1 MNSGATSCLAFPCKL
16 LGIGSPPVIRA
27 MVGLPFEL
35 LESKLRPPRMS
46 GRGVRRSTLV
56 EQLNN
61 ARDTPIVMLCAGP
74 GYGKTTALAQWAGS
88 GGKRPFAWVSVDQ
101 HDNDPVVLLT
111 YVAVALDRVA
121 PIDQGVFEAL
131 ASPGASVEATVVP
144 RLGAALAGVARPVVL
159 GLDDVH
165 AIRNPRCIDAIVALA
180 GHVAEGSQ
188 LALSARDGSAL
199 PLGSLR
205 TRGLG
210 LELGPDDLRM
220 DEHEARELL
229 GASGLEIT
237 DEDVAELM
245 QRTEG
250 WPAGL
255 YLAALS
261 AGTTGVGP
269 RDIGAVTGNNPFVA
283 DFLQSEFFAHLP
295 QRELEFLTR
304 TSMLE
309 KMSGPLCDAVLA
321 SSGSAEILES
331 LARSNRFVVGLDRE
345 EEWYRCHPL
354 VRERLAAELA
364 RSDPPRV
371 SPMLA
376 RASDWCAANGLEITA
391 IQYGQTDGDSGRVAA
406 LMERWTMPVFQSGRI
421 ATVEQWF
428 DWLDANGGVS
438 LYPSVAVIGA
448 MFHAVMGRATAS
460 DRVGDL
466 AARSAYDGR
475 LPDGS
480 ASIESWRAMLR
491 AFRGMNGIEALQ
503 ADAALA
509 VRTLAPDSA
518 WHPVAMVLLGLATFL
533 GGAVDEADDI
543 FADVVDEA
551 GDLGAPDMVA
561 VALAE
566 QTLIAI
572 GRGEWVRGDELAQR
586 AIATARR
593 SHRENA
599 ALNALAYGV
608 AGRTALHAG
617 RASSARELLA
627 TAQRRLPQLTHA
639 LPIPSAQTRLE
650 LARAY
655 LTLADQ
661 AGARTMLREV
671 DAILRRRPGL
681 GSLPAQATEVQA
693 TVSTAGRDAP
703 GASALTAAELHV
715 LPLLTTHLTFKEI
728 GARLHLSH
736 HTVKSHAISAYRK
749 LGVTSRGAA
758 VEQARNVGLL

>member
-1 MNSGATSCLAFPCKL
+1 
-16 LGIGSPPVIRA
+16 

-35 LESKLRPPRMS
+35 LESKLRPPRTT
-46 GRGVRRSTLV
+46 GRGILRMALV
-56 EQLNN
+56 EQLNR
-61 ARDTPIVMLCAGP
+61 ASHTPVVMLCAGP
-74 GYGKTTALAQWAGS
+74 GYGKTTVLAQWLQSRGQ
-88 GGKRPFAWVSVDQ
+88 RPFAWISVDQ

-144 RLGAALAGVARPVVL
+144 RLGAALAGVDTPVVL

-165 AIRNPRCIDAIVALA
+165 AIDNPQCIDAIVALA
-180 GHVAEGSQ
+180 GHVPEGSQ
-188 LALSARDGSAL
+188 LALSARDVSAL
-199 PLGSLR
+199 PLGFLR

-229 GASGLEIT
+229 GATGLEIS
-237 DEDVAELM
+237 DEDVAELVR
-245 QRTEG
+245 RTEG

-269 RDIGAVTGNNPFVA
+269 REVGELTGNDPFVA
-283 DFLQSEFFAHLP
+283 DFLRSEFFAQLP
-295 QRELEFLTR
+295 PHELRFLTR

-309 KMSGPLCDAVLA
+309 QMSGPLCDAVLA
-321 SSGSAEILES
+321 SSRSAETLES
-331 LARSNRFVVGLDRE
+331 LAHSNRFVVGLDRGG
-345 EEWYRCHPL
+345 EWYRCHPL
-354 VRERLAAELA
+354 VRELLATELA
-364 RSDPPRV
+364 RSDPDLV
-371 SPMLA
+371 SPMLS
-376 RASDWCAANGLEITA
+376 RASEWCAANGHEIDA
-391 IQYGQTDGDSGRVAA
+391 VRYAQADGDPDRVAA
-406 LMERWTMPVFQSGRI
+406 LMERWTMAVFQSGRT
-421 ATVEQWF
+421 ATVERWF
-428 DWLDANGGVS
+428 DWLDANGGARR
-438 LYPSVAVIGA
+438 YPKVAVIGT
-448 MFHAVMGRATAS
+448 MLHAVMGRATAS
-460 DRVGDL
+460 DRYADL
-466 AARSAYDGR
+466 AARGTYDGR

-480 ASIESWRAMLR
+480 ASMESWRAMLR

-509 VRTLAPDSA
+509 VRTLAPDSV

-533 GGAVDEADDI
+533 GGSVDEADDI

-551 GDLGAPDMVA
+551 GDLGAPDMAA

-572 GRGEWVRGDELAQR
+572 GRDEWVRADELAER

-593 SHRENA
+593 SRRENA
-599 ALNALAYGV
+599 ALNALAYAV
-608 AGRTALHAG
+608 AGRTALQAG
-617 RASSARELLA
+617 RTASAYELLA
-627 TAQRRLPQLTHA
+627 TAQRRLPQLTYA

-661 AGARTMLREV
+661 AGARTMLREI
-671 DAILRRRPGL
+671 DSILRRRPGL
-681 GSLPAQATEVQA
+681 GSLAAQAAEVQA
-693 TVSTAGRDAP
+693 TVSSAGRDAP

-715 LPLLTTHLTFKEI
+715 LPLLTTHLTFREI
-728 GARLHLSH
+728 GARLYLSH
-736 HTVKSHAISAYRK
+736 HTVKSHAMSIYRK
-749 LGVTSRGAA
+749 LDVTSRGAA
-758 VEQARNVGLL
+758 VDQARDIGLL

>member
-1 MNSGATSCLAFPCKL
+1 MSQSML
-16 LGIGSPPVIRA
+16 R
-27 MVGLPFEL
+27 LPFDL
-35 LESKLRPPRMS
+35 LESKLRPPRTR
-46 GRGVRRSTLV
+46 GRGITRTALV
-56 EQLNN
+56 EQLNR
-61 ARDTPIVMLCAGP
+61 AGDTPIVTLSAGA
-74 GYGKTTALAQWAGS
+74 GYGKTTALAQWATS
-88 GGKRPFAWVSVDQ
+88 SELRPFAWVSVDQ

-121 PIDQGVFEAL
+121 PIDPGVFEAL
-131 ASPGASVEATVVP
+131 SSPGASVEATVIP
-144 RLGAALAGVARPVVL
+144 RLGAALASVDHPTTL

-165 AIRNPRCIDAIVALA
+165 AIDNPQCIDAIVALA

-199 PLGSLR
+199 PLGFLR
-205 TRGLG
+205 MRGLG

-229 GASGLEIT
+229 GATGLDIS
-237 DEDVAELM
+237 DEGVAELVRRM
-245 QRTEG
+245 EG

-261 AGTTGVGP
+261 AATTGGGP
-269 RDIGAVTGNNPFVA
+269 REVRELTGNRSFVA
-283 DFLQSEFFAHLP
+283 DFLRSEFFAQLP
-295 QRELEFLTR
+295 PHELRFLTR
-304 TSMLE
+304 TSILE
-309 KMSGPLCDAVLA
+309 QMSGPLCDTVLS
-321 SSGSAEILES
+321 SSGSAEILDS
-331 LARSNRFVVGLDRE
+331 LADSNRFVVGLDRDG
-345 EEWYRCHPL
+345 EWYRCHPL
-354 VRERLAAELA
+354 VRELLATDLA
-364 RSDPPRV
+364 RSDPDEL
-371 SPMLA
+371 SPMLS
-376 RASDWCAANGLEITA
+376 RASEWCAANGQEVA
-391 IQYGQTDGDSGRVAA
+391 AVQYGQTHGGPGRVSA
-406 LMERWTMPVFQSGRI
+406 LMERWTMPVFQSGRA
-421 ATVEQWF
+421 ATVERWF
-428 DWLDANGGVS
+428 DWLDANGGAS
-438 LYPSVAVIGA
+438 SYPSVAVIGG

-460 DRVGDL
+460 DRYADL
-466 AARSAYDGR
+466 AAQGAYYGR
-475 LPDGS
+475 PPDGS
-480 ASIESWRAMLR
+480 ASIESWRALLR

-551 GDLGAPDMVA
+551 RDLGAPDMVA

-572 GRGEWVRGDELAQR
+572 GRGEWVRADELAER

-617 RASSARELLA
+617 RTSSARELLA
-627 TAQRRLPQLTHA
+627 TAQRRLPQLTYA

-661 AGARTMLREV
+661 AGARTMLRETE
-671 DAILRRRPGL
+671 AILRRRPGL

-693 TVSTAGRDAP
+693 PVSTAGRESP

-715 LPLLTTHLTFKEI
+715 LPLLMTHLTFREI
-728 GARLHLSH
+728 GARLYLSH
-736 HTVKSHAISAYRK
+736 HTVKSHAISIYRK
-749 LGVTSRGAA
+749 LNVTSRGAA
-758 VEQARNVGLL
+758 VEQAGRAGLL

>member
-1 MNSGATSCLAFPCKL
+1 
-16 LGIGSPPVIRA
+16 
-27 MVGLPFEL
+27 
-35 LESKLRPPRMS
+35 MS
-46 GRGVRRSTLV
+46 GRRILRTALV
-56 EQLNN
+56 EQLNR
-61 ARDTPIVMLCAGP
+61 ASGTPVVMLCAGP
-74 GYGKTTALAQWAGS
+74 GYGKTTALAQWAVS
-88 GGKRPFAWVSVDQ
+88 SEQRPFAWVSLDQ

-121 PIDQGVFEAL
+121 SIDEGVFEAL
-131 ASPGASVEATVVP
+131 ASPGASVEAAVVP
-144 RLGAALAGVARPVVL
+144 RLGAALAGVDRPVVL

-165 AIRNPRCIDAIVALA
+165 AIDNPQCIDAIVALA

-199 PLGSLR
+199 PLGFLR
-205 TRGLG
+205 TCGLG

-229 GASGLEIT
+229 GTTGSEIS
-237 DEDVAELM
+237 DEDVADLVR
-245 QRTEG
+245 RTEG

-269 RDIGAVTGNNPFVA
+269 REGGELTGNDPFVA
-283 DFLQSEFFAHLP
+283 DFLRSEFFAQLP
-295 QRELEFLTR
+295 PHELRFLTL

-309 KMSGPLCDAVLA
+309 QMSGPLCDTVLA
-321 SSGSAEILES
+321 SSGSAEILDS
-331 LARSNRFVVGLDRE
+331 LADSNRFVVGLDRDG
-345 EEWYRCHPL
+345 EWYRCHPL
-354 VRERLAAELA
+354 VRELLATDLA
-364 RSDPPRV
+364 RSDSDEL
-371 SPMLA
+371 SPMLS
-376 RASDWCAANGLEITA
+376 RASEWCAANGQEIA
-391 IQYGQTDGDSGRVAA
+391 AVQYGQADGDPDRVST
-406 LMERWTMPVFQSGRI
+406 LMERWTMPVFQSGRTS
-421 ATVEQWF
+421 TVERWF
-428 DWLDANGGVS
+428 EWLAANGGAS
-438 LYPSVAVIGA
+438 SYPPVAVIGA

-460 DRVGDL
+460 DRYADL
-466 AARSAYDGR
+466 AAQGADTGP

-509 VRTLAPDSA
+509 VRTLAPDSV

-533 GGAVDEADDI
+533 RGSIDEADDI

-572 GRGEWVRGDELAQR
+572 GRDEWVRAHELAER

-599 ALNALAYGV
+599 ALNALAYAV

-627 TAQRRLPQLTHA
+627 TAQRRLPQLTYA
-639 LPIPSAQTRLE
+639 LPIPSIQTRLE

-661 AGARTMLREV
+661 AGARTMLREI

-681 GSLPAQATEVQA
+681 GSLPAHVAEVQA
-693 TVSTAGRDAP
+693 TVSTAGRASP

-715 LPLLTTHLTFKEI
+715 LPLLTSHLTFREI
-728 GARLHLSH
+728 GARLYLSH
-736 HTVKSHAISAYRK
+736 HTVKSHAISIYRK
-749 LGVTSRGAA
+749 LDVTSRGAA

>member
-1 MNSGATSCLAFPCKL
+1 
-16 LGIGSPPVIRA
+16 

-46 GRGVRRSTLV
+46 GRGILRTALV
-56 EQLNN
+56 EQLNR
-61 ARDTPIVMLCAGP
+61 ASDTPVVMLCAGP
-74 GYGKTTALAQWAGS
+74 GYGKTTALAQWAAS
-88 GGKRPFAWVSVDQ
+88 SEQRPFAWVSVDQ

-121 PIDQGVFEAL
+121 SIDHGVFEAL
-131 ASPGASVEATVVP
+131 ASPGASVEATVLP
-144 RLGAALAGVARPVVL
+144 RLGAALAGLDAPVVL

-165 AIRNPRCIDAIVALA
+165 AIDNPQCIDAIVALA

-199 PLGSLR
+199 PLGFLR

-220 DEHEARELL
+220 DEREARALL
-229 GASGLEIT
+229 AATGLEIS
-237 DEDVAELM
+237 DEAVAELV
-245 QRTEG
+245 RRAEG

-269 RDIGAVTGNNPFVA
+269 REVGELTGNDPFVA
-283 DFLQSEFFAHLP
+283 DFLRSEFFAPLP
-295 QRELEFLTR
+295 PHELRFLAR
-304 TSMLE
+304 TSILE
-309 KMSGPLCDAVLA
+309 QMSGPLCDAVLA
-321 SSGSAEILES
+321 SSDSAETLES
-331 LARSNRFVVGLDRE
+331 LAHSNRFVVGLDRDG
-345 EEWYRCHPL
+345 EWYRCHPL
-354 VRERLAAELA
+354 VRELLATDLA
-364 RSDPPRV
+364 RSDPDV
-371 SPMLA
+371 LSPTLR
-376 RASDWCAANGLEITA
+376 RASEWCAANGQEIA
-391 IQYGQTDGDSGRVAA
+391 AVQYGQADGDPAQVSA
-406 LMERWTMPVFQSGRI
+406 LMARWTMPVFQSGRI
-421 ATVEQWF
+421 ATVERWF
-428 DWLDANGGVS
+428 EWLDANGGAS
-438 LYPSVAVIGA
+438 RYPSVAVIGA

-460 DRVGDL
+460 DRYADL
-466 AARSAYDGR
+466 AAQGAYYGR
-475 LPDGS
+475 PPDGS
-480 ASIESWRAMLR
+480 ASIESWRALLR

-509 VRTLAPDSA
+509 VRTLAPASV

-533 GGAVDEADDI
+533 GGSVDEADDI

-566 QTLIAI
+566 QALIAI
-572 GRGEWVRGDELAQR
+572 GRDEWVRADELAER

-593 SHRENA
+593 SRRENA
-599 ALNALAYGV
+599 ALNSLAYAV

-627 TAQRRLPQLTHA
+627 TAQRRLPQLTYA

-661 AGARTMLREV
+661 AGARTMLRET

-681 GSLPAQATEVQA
+681 GSLPVQAAEVQA
-693 TVSTAGRDAP
+693 TVSNAGRESP

-715 LPLLTTHLTFKEI
+715 LPLLSSHLTFKDI
-728 GARLHLSH
+728 GARLYLSH
-736 HTVKSHAISAYRK
+736 HTVKSHAISIYRK
-749 LGVTSRGAA
+749 LDVTSRGAA
-758 VEQARNVGLL
+758 VEQARNAGLV

>member
-1 MNSGATSCLAFPCKL
+1 
-16 LGIGSPPVIRA
+16 
-27 MVGLPFEL
+27 
-35 LESKLRPPRMS
+35 MS
-46 GRGVRRSTLV
+46 GRRILRTALV
-56 EQLNN
+56 EQLNR
-61 ARDTPIVMLCAGP
+61 ASDTPVVMLCAGP
-74 GYGKTTALAQWAGS
+74 GYGKTTALAQWAAS
-88 GGKRPFAWVSVDQ
+88 REERPFAWVSVDQ

-111 YVAVALDRVA
+111 YVAVALARVA
-121 PIDQGVFEAL
+121 SIDDGVFEAL

-144 RLGAALAGVARPVVL
+144 RLGAALAGVDPPVVL

-165 AIRNPRCIDAIVALA
+165 AIDNPQCIDAIVALA

-220 DEHEARELL
+220 DEHEARELM
-229 GASGLEIT
+229 GATGLEIS
-237 DEDVAELM
+237 DEDVAELVR
-245 QRTEG
+245 RTEG

-255 YLAALS
+255 YFAALS
-261 AGTTGVGP
+261 AATTGVGP
-269 RDIGAVTGNNPFVA
+269 REVGALTGNDPFVA
-283 DFLQSEFFAHLP
+283 DFLRSEFIAQLP
-295 QRELEFLTR
+295 PHELRFLAR
-304 TSMLE
+304 TCILE
-309 KMSGPLCDAVLA
+309 QMSGPLCDAVLA
-321 SSGSAEILES
+321 SSGSAETLES
-331 LARSNRFVVGLDRE
+331 LADSNRFVVGLDRDG
-345 EEWYRCHPL
+345 EWYRCHPL
-354 VRERLAAELA
+354 VRELLATDLA
-364 RSDPPRV
+364 RSDPDV
-371 SPMLA
+371 LSPTLR
-376 RASDWCAANGLEITA
+376 RASEWCAANGQEIA
-391 IQYGQTDGDSGRVAA
+391 AVQYGQADGDPAQVSA
-406 LMERWTMPVFQSGRI
+406 LMARWTMPVFQSGRI
-421 ATVEQWF
+421 ATVERWF
-428 DWLDANGGVS
+428 EWLDANGGAS
-438 LYPSVAVIGA
+438 RYPSVAVIGA

-460 DRVGDL
+460 DRYADL
-466 AARSAYDGR
+466 AAQGAYDGP

-509 VRTLAPDSA
+509 VRTLAPASV

-533 GGAVDEADDI
+533 GGSIDEADDV

-572 GRGEWVRGDELAQR
+572 GRDEWVRADELAER

-593 SHRENA
+593 SRRENA
-599 ALNALAYGV
+599 ALNALTYAV

-617 RASSARELLA
+617 RTSSARELLA
-627 TAQRRLPQLTHA
+627 TAQRRLPQLTYA

-655 LTLADQ
+655 LTLADH
-661 AGARTMLREV
+661 AGARTMLREM

-681 GSLPAQATEVQA
+681 GSLPTQAAEVEA
-693 TVSTAGRDAP
+693 TASTASRESP

-715 LPLLTTHLTFKEI
+715 LPLLTTHLTFKDI
-728 GARLHLSH
+728 GARLYLSH
-736 HTVKSHAISAYRK
+736 HTVKSHAISIYRK
-749 LGVTSRGAA
+749 LDVTSRGAA
-758 VEQARNVGLL
+758 VEHARNAGLL